1 MAVIIPS
8 VSSLLYNTIM
18 AAKQMHAITIL
29 AAIKA
34 KHTLVWFY
42 TLLLRMIT
50 CSLCTACFG
59 SVSIFLSHL
68 RLIHA
73 SEAGFQVSCGLQGCQ
88 RTFTNFYTYRNH
100 VYSMHDLSGLDSIT
114 VGSNNPS
121 MNTTNST
128 GVDNTN
134 TDIEMSHDT
143 EASYETS
150 AVATLSE
157 GTYTCQ
163 QLRVT

>member
-1 MAVIIPS
+1 
-8 VSSLLYNTIM
+8 M

-114 VGSNNPS
+114 VGSNDPS
-121 MNTTNST
+121 MNIEIATNST
-128 GVDNTN
+128 DVDNTN